1 MRTYAE
7 LPGLMT
13 QMTGDEKHGPSATST
28 LDVLWVLYDQVL
40 RVSPDTVGDPGRD
53 RFLLSKGHGPAAYY
67 AVLAAKEFFPES
79 WLAGFGSAGS
89 RLGYHPDRS
98 LVPGV
103 EIASGSLGHGLPIG
117 VGVAHGLL
125 ARGLPG
131 LGDSAPRV
139 YVLVGDAELDEGSN
153 SEAIV
158 YAGGGGPAEPHRGRG
173 RQPVLHLR
181 LGAGR
186 DRGALR
192 RRRLVDHAGVWAG
205 PFRAGRRVPGH
216 RGWRGLGWSAARGGD
231 RRGQGVMVMPDMRT
245 VFAETASAL
254 LDEDPLAA
262 VVLAEISVDM
272 FGKAAARH
280 PDRVLN
286 VGIREQLMV
295 SVGGGLALAGMRPI
309 VHTYAPFLVE
319 RAYEQVKLDL
329 AHQDAHAVLVSIGAS
344 YDSSSSG
351 RTHQAPEDVA
361 LLDSV
366 PGFSVVVPGHP
377 AEVEALLR
385 GAVDALDAGS
395 TYLRLST
402 ETNLEARPVSASLQ
416 VVRSGRRAVVV
427 AVGPVLAPVLDA
439 VADLD
444 VTVAYATT
452 VRPFD
457 VSGLRA
463 LEAGSG
469 AVVLVEPYLA
479 GTSSHAV
486 ASGLTSRPHRLLS
499 LGVPRTELRQ
509 YGTPAD
515 HASAY
520 GLDAAGIRRSV
531 TGFLGWTS

>member
-1 MRTYAE
+1 M
-7 LPGLMT
+7 
-13 QMTGDEKHGPSATST
+13 S
-28 LDVLWVLYDQVL
+28 
-40 RVSPDTVGDPGRD
+40 
-53 RFLLSKGHGPAAYY
+53 
-67 AVLAAKEFFPES
+67 
-79 WLAGFGSAGS
+79 
-89 RLGYHPDRS
+89 
-98 LVPGV
+98 
-103 EIASGSLGHGLPIG
+103 
-117 VGVAHGLL
+117 
-125 ARGLPG
+125 
-131 LGDSAPRV
+131 
-139 YVLVGDAELDEGSN
+139 
-153 SEAIV
+153 
-158 YAGGGGPAEPHRGRG
+158 
-173 RQPVLHLR
+173 
-181 LGAGR
+181 
-186 DRGALR
+186 
-192 RRRLVDHAGVWAG
+192 
-205 PFRAGRRVPGH
+205 
-216 RGWRGLGWSAARGGD
+216 
-231 RRGQGVMVMPDMRT
+231 DMRT

-309 VHTYAPFLVE
+309 VHSYAPFLVE

-329 AHQDAHAVLVSIGAS
+329 GAPGRARRAGQHRGVLRRGP
-344 YDSSSSG
+344 SG

-385 GAVDALDAGS
+385 GAVGALDAGS

-427 AVGPVLAPVLDA
+427 AVGPMLSPVLEA

-457 VSGLRA
+457 AAGLRA

-486 ASGLTSRPHRLLS
+486 ASALTSRPHRLLS